1 MTETPRPQS
10 QDSDEPVSGSS
21 EFVPGKT
28 TPGAKPASP
37 GAGGGSTP
45 PGSSGSAPTAR
56 TAGAGGTAK
65 PTASGQSATTSSGT
79 GTALGTTTGDNP
91 LARTRASGLWVGI
104 IVFAI
109 ILILLLVFVVQN
121 TVKVPIKYFVFKGQ
135 ISLAVAMLLSAA
147 AGVLLAAIAGSLRI
161 LQLRR
166 RLKQA
171 NTG

>member
-10 QDSDEPVSGSS
+10 QDSDEPVSGSNQ
-21 EFVPGKT
+21 FVPGKT

-37 GAGGGSTP
+37 GPGGGSTP
-45 PGSSGSAPTAR
+45 SGSSGSAPTAR
-56 TAGAGGTAK
+56 TAGAGGTTK
-65 PTASGQSATTSSGT
+65 PSASGQSGTTGT
-79 GTALGTTTGDNP
+79 GTAPSTTTGDNP

-104 IVFAI
+104 IVFAV

-121 TVKVPIKYFVFKGQ
+121 TAKVEIEYFVFKGH

-166 RLKQA
+166 RLKRA